1 MKQMVI
7 GVATSFLIVVSIAHP
22 RAQDPVSELDLSLLT
37 VVPGLGGYRTFASAI
52 SELGHVVGGSATS
65 DQTLHAFL
73 WTRAG
78 GIRDLRPD
86 GGVSEAADVN
96 DWGHVVGWFESEEGL
111 RRPFVWRPLTG
122 LRALPLFGGIE
133 GVARA
138 INNAGQ
144 ILGRIDNEHVIW
156 EPAGHVTR
164 LQIPGVSFS
173 VAYDLNEF
181 GDVVVSSTAGLF
193 RWSAQTGIS
202 AVASRGSVSDINERG
217 DLAGIGDPGD
227 GTVQPFLW
235 TANRAQGLIPW
246 ISGER
251 DAMGLNNNR
260 QVVGVAE
267 VPEAHPIGW
276 DTMVYVWSAATGAV
290 PLWPSNFEETYPHSV
305 VDITDDGQVAGML
318 EKSML
323 KLDVTG
329 TAVVLAQVA
338 TSAEQIAAA
347 MRVRVTETARRAL
360 MRRGVD
366 RALLARLDQF
376 RSALREGRRT
386 KTQARALEAQILIS
400 TINGGIP
407 AAHALPLWHL
417 ARVLVGKSR

>member
-1 MKQMVI
+1 
-7 GVATSFLIVVSIAHP
+7 
-22 RAQDPVSELDLSLLT
+22 
-37 VVPGLGGYRTFASAI
+37 
-52 SELGHVVGGSATS
+52 
-65 DQTLHAFL
+65 
-73 WTRAG
+73 
-78 GIRDLRPD
+78 
-86 GGVSEAADVN
+86 
-96 DWGHVVGWFESEEGL
+96 
-111 RRPFVWRPLTG
+111 
-122 LRALPLFGGIE
+122 
-133 GVARA
+133 
-138 INNAGQ
+138 
-144 ILGRIDNEHVIW
+144 
-156 EPAGHVTR
+156 
-164 LQIPGVSFS
+164 
-173 VAYDLNEF
+173 
-181 GDVVVSSTAGLF
+181 
-193 RWSAQTGIS
+193 
-202 AVASRGSVSDINERG
+202 VSDINERG

-366 RALLARLDQF
+366 RALLARLDQV

-386 KTQARALEAQILIS
+386 KTQARALEAQILIF

-417 ARVLVGKSR
+417 ARVLVAKSR